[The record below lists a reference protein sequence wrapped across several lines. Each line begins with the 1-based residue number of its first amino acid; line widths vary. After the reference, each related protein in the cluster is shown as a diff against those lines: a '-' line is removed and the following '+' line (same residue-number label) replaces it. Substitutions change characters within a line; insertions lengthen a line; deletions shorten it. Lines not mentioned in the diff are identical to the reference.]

1 MEISVEPVWVM
12 PAKGVFDVQNRRPA
26 VPVAR
31 GERNRA
37 ELSSASTVGLL
48 ARIWWPLGHH
58 CRRRRDAGDLKQS
71 HKRAGAFVIPS
82 RLPRDPHWALVP
94 TSMAWEGRTLGEIC
108 TQLKDVRRSGGR
120 DVVAIIK
127 HATSDS
133 LVLWAWQP
141 GPGRTPAP
149 GSNAEFGNLLK
160 AWAESGAICPAR

>member
-120 DVVAIIK
+120 DVVLSSSMQPAI
-127 HATSDS
+127 
-133 LVLWAWQP
+133 AWSG
-141 GPGRTPAP
+141 GPGTQGPVARQRREAMP
-149 GSNAEFGNLLK
+149 N
-160 AWAESGAICPAR
+160 SGTS